1 MSHDFSAM
9 HAAVQSWVDRDFLVG
24 ASSAVVVDGEVADV
38 HHWGMASREAG
49 TPMDDSV
56 IFRIFSNTKLV
67 TSVAAMMLVEQGHL
81 DLDDAVE
88 KHLPEFAELKV
99 LKIGATG
106 PDEVEPLASKPTIRQ
121 LFCHNA
127 GLSYGLFQE
136 SVVDPAY
143 LAKGLLAP
151 TNTLEGLVAA
161 LPSLPL
167 AQQPGQRWQYSVA
180 TDVLARLVEVKSGL
194 SFDAFL
200 EQQVLGPLGMVDT
213 GFRVPPEQAHRLAA
227 NYAPVDPMD
236 PMTPGLNAAPDT
248 LTGSYTEDNAF
259 KSGGGGLVSTVAD
272 YTRFLRMIVNDG
284 ELDGVRIL
292 KRETLDAMRSNQL
305 PAGQQVQLP
314 AGWLMPD
321 TVFGLGF
328 AIKQAPADG
337 EPETAIGEYHWGGLA
352 GTHSW
357 IAPRAGVAALI
368 FTQRLPGFWHPFS
381 HEFKREVYAAVS

>member
-9 HAAVQSWVDRDFLVG
+9 HASVQSWIDRDFLVG
-24 ASSAVVVDGEVADV
+24 ASSAVLVDGEVVDV
-38 HHWGMASREAG
+38 HHWGQASREAG
-49 TPMDDSV
+49 VPMDDSV
-56 IFRIFSNTKLV
+56 IFRIYSNTKLL
-67 TSVAAMMLVEQGHL
+67 TSVAAMMLVEQGL
-81 DLDDAVE
+81 VSLDDPVE
-88 KHLPEFAELKV
+88 AHLPEFAGLKV
-99 LKIGATG
+99 LKAGATRVE
-106 PDEVEPLASKPTIRQ
+106 DVEPLASKPTVRQ
-121 LFCHNA
+121 LFCHSA

-136 SVVDPAY
+136 SVVDAAY
-143 LAKGLLAP
+143 LAAGLLAP
-151 TNTLEGLVAA
+151 TNTLAGLVAA

-180 TDVLARLVEVKSGL
+180 TDVLARLVEVRSGL
-194 SFDAFL
+194 AFDAFL
-200 EQQVLGPLGMVDT
+200 EARILGPLGMVDT
-213 GFRVPPEQAHRLAA
+213 GFSVPPEKLERLAV

-236 PMTPGLNAAPDT
+236 PMVPGLKPAPDA
-248 LTGSYTEDNAF
+248 LLGDWSEERSF
-259 KSGGGGLVSTVAD
+259 KSGGGGLVSTLAD
-272 YTRFLRMIVNDG
+272 YTRFLRMLVNDG

-292 KRETLDAMRSNQL
+292 QPATLAAMRSNQL
-305 PAGQQVQLP
+305 PEGQRVQLP

-328 AIKQAPADG
+328 AIKEAPAEG

-381 HEFKREVYAAVS
+381 HDFKREVYAAVS